1 MDMYIIGRWIM
12 DKNLLDYLKAN
23 HTYLDLTREASL
35 NLDIMD
41 EDVRKNEI
49 FLTGENHGI
58 RMNTR
63 LKMKFLKYF
72 KRKIDFK
79 YLITEL
85 PASVIYFINKYLKTG
100 DRKILKDIYNGLK
113 GTDAWNLEE
122 YNFWIQLYNLNKKL
136 PEEKRILGLGIDIEH
151 QVENALKFMKY
162 SLDIKGLPST
172 ILELVGRLEE
182 EEKFKDDK
190 KVLEFYSGVKKELDT
205 NKSIYKRKLGEK
217 YFLLSHINDNILN
230 KVEVYGSNNFDGVR
244 DSKIYKNFLKL
255 IKGKRNKKF
264 FGQIGLSH
272 VFQKSFPSIDWFGKS
287 LSEESQFK
295 GRVISIAYAYR
306 DCKYLYPTKRRDYI
320 GKIDTMNRA
329 LEEFNP
335 FLEEDLSL
343 FRLNNKK
350 SPFHNSLIWPLE
362 HKIPNGG
369 VTTDYFQYLL
379 VIKDSKAMES
389 LKL

>member
-12 DKNLLDYLKAN
+12 DKNLLNYLKQN
-23 HTYLDLTREASL
+23 HISLNLTSETSL

-41 EDVRKNEI
+41 EDVRNNEI

-58 RMNTR
+58 KMNTR
-63 LKMKFLKYF
+63 LKIEFLKYF

-85 PASVIYFINKYLKTG
+85 PASVTYFINRYLKTG
-100 DRKILKDIYNGLK
+100 DKNILKDIYKGLK

-136 PEEKRILGLGIDIEH
+136 PSEERILALGIDIEH
-151 QVENALKFMKY
+151 QVENALKFMKHF
-162 SLDIKGLPST
+162 LNTKELPSPV
-172 ILELVGRLEE
+172 LEWIENLEE
-182 EEKFKDDK
+182 GEKLRDDK
-190 KVLEFYSGVKKELDT
+190 KVLEFHSRVKKELDT
-205 NKSIYKRKLGEK
+205 NKSSYKRELGEK

-230 KVEVYGSNNFDGVR
+230 KVEVYGSNNFDGIR
-244 DSKIYKNFLKL
+244 DNKIYKNFLNL
-255 IKGKRNKKF
+255 IKGKKNKKF

-272 VFQKSFPSIDWFGKS
+272 VFQKSFPNIDWFGKS

-320 GKIDTMNRA
+320 GKIETMNRS

-335 FLEEDLSL
+335 FLDEDLSL
-343 FRLNNKK
+343 FKLNSKK
-350 SPFHNSLIWPLE
+350 SPFHNDLIWPLE

-379 VIKDSKAMES
+379 VIKNSREMGS

>member
-1 MDMYIIGRWIM
+1 M
-12 DKNLLDYLKAN
+12 DKNLLDYLKQN
-23 HTYLDLTREASL
+23 HICLDLAGEASSK
-35 NLDIMD
+35 LDIIDKDM
-41 EDVRKNEI
+41 RKNEI
-49 FLTGENHGI
+49 FLAGENHGI
-58 RMNTR
+58 KMNTR
-63 LKMKFLKYF
+63 LKMEFLKYF
-72 KRKIDFK
+72 KREIDIK

-100 DRKILKDIYNGLK
+100 NRKILKDIYNGLK

-122 YNFWIQLYNLNKKL
+122 YNFWIQLHNLNKEL
-136 PEEKRILGLGIDIEH
+136 PEKRRILALGIDIEH

-172 ILELVGRLEE
+172 ILEWIGKLEE
-182 EEKFKDDK
+182 GEKFKDDK
-190 KVLEFYSGVKKELDT
+190 KILEFYSGVKKELDT
-205 NKSIYKRKLGEK
+205 NKNIYKMELREK
-217 YFLLSHINDNILN
+217 YFLLVHINDNILN
-230 KVEVYGSNNFDGVR
+230 KVEVYGSNNFDGIR
-244 DSKIYKNFLKL
+244 DNKMYKNFLNL
-255 IKGKRNKKF
+255 IKDKRNKKF

-272 VFQKSFPSIDWFGKS
+272 IFQKSFPSIDWFGKS

-320 GKIDTMNRA
+320 GKIDTMNRS

-343 FRLNNKK
+343 FKLNNKK

-369 VTTDYFQYLL
+369 VTTDYLQYLL
-379 VIKDSKAMES
+379 VIKDSEAMES